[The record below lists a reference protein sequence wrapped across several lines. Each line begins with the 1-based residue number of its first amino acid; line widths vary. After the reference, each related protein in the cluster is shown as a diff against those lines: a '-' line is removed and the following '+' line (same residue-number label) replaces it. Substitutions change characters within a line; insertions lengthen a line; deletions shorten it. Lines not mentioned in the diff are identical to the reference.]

1 MLRPLYARIAAIT
14 LALAASPGP
23 ARSAPAT
30 AEFDAQPRVVAIG
43 DVHGD
48 LAHFTQVLRDAGLVD
63 ERLRWTGGRT
73 HLVQLGDVP
82 DRGPDT
88 LEVIRLLQ
96 RLAKESRA
104 DGGAVHCLIGNHEA
118 MNVYRDLRYVH
129 PDEYAAFATP
139 ANRRRQA
146 KGYADFVASIKAGT
160 PEANW
165 PVFDAAHRLAWMEKN
180 LVGTAEHAAA
190 WSPKGEIGRWVLDNP
205 AVLRIGDT
213 LFVHGGLGP
222 GYETQSLGRINTAV
236 RTALQRPEATQ
247 GTILRD
253 ENGPLWYR
261 GLIQHPELK
270 ERPHL
275 EKLLAQYKVKRI
287 VVGHTPMPGV
297 IMPRFGG
304 RVIAADVGLNAG
316 YSGGRACLVL
326 EDGAAFALHHGTRLD
341 IPTGG
346 LVSVV
351 TYLRKVSAIDPG
363 SQPIGRLIRQF
374 EARVESEAAEESVEA
389 ATP

>member
-1 MLRPLYARIAAIT
+1 MPRPSSVRIAAI
-14 LALAASPGP
+14 ALVFAACCEP
-23 ARSAPAT
+23 ARSAPAA
-30 AEFDAQPRVVAIG
+30 AEFDAQPRIVAIG

-48 LAHFTQVLRDAGLVD
+48 LPHFVQVLRDAELVD
-63 ERLRWTGGRT
+63 EKLRWTGGRT

-96 RLAKESRA
+96 RLEKEARA

-129 PDEYAAFATP
+129 PGEYAAFAPP
-139 ANRRRQA
+139 AARRRQDKA
-146 KGYADFVASIKAGT
+146 YADFVASIKKGT

-165 PVFDAAHRLAWMEKN
+165 PAFDDTHRLAWMEKN
-180 LVGTAEHAAA
+180 PIGTAEHAAA
-190 WSPKGEIGRWVLDNP
+190 WGPKGEIGRWVIDHN

-222 GYETQSLGRINTAV
+222 GYETHTVGRINTEV
-236 RTALQRPEATQ
+236 RSALQRPEATQ
-247 GTILRD
+247 GTIMRD

-261 GLIQHPELK
+261 GLVQHPELT
-270 ERPHL
+270 EQPHL
-275 EKLLAQYKVKRI
+275 EKLLTQYKVKRI

-297 IMPRFGG
+297 IMPRFHG

-316 YSGGRACLVL
+316 YSGGRSCLVL
-326 EDGAAFALHHGTRLD
+326 EEGAAFALHHGTRLD

-351 TYLRKVSAIDPG
+351 AYLRKASAIDPG
-363 SQPIGRLIRQF
+363 SQPIARLLRQF
-374 EARVESEAAEESVEA
+374 ESRVQGEAASEPAEA
-389 ATP
+389 TVP